1 MGLDEYTNILT
12 KMFGDSESCP
22 QVRNCRKLGK
32 GQTCDMVTGCHGYHN
47 ASTYLDHS
55 HAAKA
60 AETLATHSFFGLLEA
75 YNASVLLAAKR
86 WSLEKDLTA
95 EDFAQSRASASLKQ
109 QCSPSRV
116 LRADPSACR
125 YAFDR
130 YALDNVVYERA
141 HRVFCDRLAASHMI
155 DDPPIRAELDRNRLC
170 GAVKF
175 DDVDDVCGPLE
186 ELAALKKL
194 DKLRT
199 SCGSGVRSDEAWW
212 IKNYGFYYKPAA
224 SW

>member
-1 MGLDEYTNILT
+1 MITAPQTLLALRFGDLDAVAALLAAKVAGGSLEGVSLAPDAEPTGDELKGATFTTKNFTFGIDGKSYPARLAKKKWTFKEFLGLDEYTNILT

-130 YALDNVVYERA
+130 
-141 HRVFCDRLAASHMI
+141 
-155 DDPPIRAELDRNRLC
+155 
-170 GAVKF
+170 
-175 DDVDDVCGPLE
+175 
-186 ELAALKKL
+186 
-194 DKLRT
+194 
-199 SCGSGVRSDEAWW
+199 
-212 IKNYGFYYKPAA
+212 
-224 SW
+224 